1 MGSQFILAGYNGL
14 KQRCLMLNGVG
25 MGDSEMKKIQLV
37 KRLMNKG
44 HNLQVM
50 AVNGLKEFL
59 AYERAQD
66 EARRLEFE
74 RQQKE
79 KDRILR
85 RIMDSNLR
93 FAGIAFRQAFIHM
106 ESVREKERVLAN
118 KQRGV
123 MMRILDS
130 NTRLM
135 GMGYNKLIEES
146 KARKEYLKNK
156 LRFVIKALTDADA
169 GFILA
174 AYNSM
179 KRYTLK
185 MNSSSLENN
194 ISKKLKLRL
203 IRKLTDSSY

>member
-1 MGSQFILAGYNGL
+1 
-14 KQRCLMLNGVG
+14 
-25 MGDSEMKKIQLV
+25 MGDAEMKRMQLI
-37 KRLMNKG
+37 KRLRDQG
-44 HNLQVM
+44 YNLQVM
-50 AVNGLKEFL
+50 AANQIKEWL
-59 AYERAQD
+59 ASERHAD
-66 EARRLEFE
+66 ELERLERE

-93 FAGIAFRQAFIHM
+93 FAGIAFRQAFIFM
-106 ESVREKERVLAN
+106 EAEREKERVLAN

-174 AYNSM
+174 GYNAMKQYTSM
-179 KRYTLK
+179 INNLG
-185 MNSSSLENN
+185 LENN
-194 ISKKLKLRL
+194 LSKKLKLRL
-203 IRKLTDSSY
+203 IRKLTDSSYN